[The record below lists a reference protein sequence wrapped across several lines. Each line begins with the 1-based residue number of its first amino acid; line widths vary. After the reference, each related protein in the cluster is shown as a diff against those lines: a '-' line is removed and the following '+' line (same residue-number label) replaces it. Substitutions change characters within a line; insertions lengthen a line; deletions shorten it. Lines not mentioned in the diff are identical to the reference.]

1 MKKNIT
7 INFFGTLYAIDE
19 DAYELLNRY
28 LGDMKKYFSR
38 KEGGEEIAD
47 DIEHRVAELML
58 ELKNDGREPID
69 IELVKEIIGRIGNPE
84 ELDDVASE
92 EGGESPTT
100 GHRGREWFSEQVS
113 KKRLYCNPD
122 DKMLCGVLSGISCY
136 LGIDPVW
143 VRLAVVA
150 LAILPI
156 PFIYISFWT
165 VLIVYVILA
174 LIIPE
179 AKTPEERLRMH
190 GKPVTMENLNE
201 EIVSS
206 ADESERPAPK
216 RSKSSTFFDGLVQVL
231 VVLIKAFLIFMLA
244 SLALGGFAL
253 LLLVLFGA
261 SFFGV
266 FFNSGLVRHTLGMG
280 SLGMGDSDLMIL
292 EHIAGNGLTW
302 VSGIAFFVAALVLV
316 ILIVHAIMRVMGKG
330 KSLGRMLWIY
340 LVVFFVSLIIG
351 FSSLVGFGM
360 EMDYT
365 SKQIHQEYREQR
377 EEQRNQEEIDWLTDR
392 GWEVIA
398 HDHTNSYMKRSEH
411 YSGDRSK
418 EYIDGFSE
426 HPNMLYTVERTVRI
440 TPGIYSLEAAVRTN
454 GEGPEIY
461 AFNSKGERLSASF
474 PVYANYGGEI
484 WQEAMVRMEND
495 STLTGE
501 VKRIAEANRK
511 RGHGWSRVHINNI
524 EVTDSIIRYGV
535 TNRNGATGY
544 WNGTWFSAT
553 DFKLS
558 KVK

>member
-28 LGDMKKYFSR
+28 LGDMKRYFSR

-69 IELVKEIIGRIGNPE
+69 IALVKEIIGRIGNPE
-84 ELDDVASE
+84 ELDEASGE
-92 EGGESPTT
+92 GESGSAT

-122 DKMLCGVLSGISCY
+122 DKLLCGVLSGIACY

-143 VRLAVVA
+143 IRLIVVA

-165 VLIVYVILA
+165 VLIIYFVLA

-201 EIVSS
+201 EIVNRT
-206 ADESERPAPK
+206 DGTERPADK
-216 RSKSSTFFDGLVQVL
+216 HSGFVQVL
-231 VVLIKAFLIFMLA
+231 IVLIKAILIFMLA
-244 SLALGGFAL
+244 SIAFGGFAL
-253 LLLVLFGA
+253 LLMVLFGA
-261 SFFGV
+261 SFLGFVFNGGV
-266 FFNSGLVRHTLGMG
+266 ARHAFGMG
-280 SLGMGDSDLMIL
+280 NHDLMMFDA
-292 EHIAGNGLTW
+292 IANNGLTW
-302 VSGIAFFVAALVLV
+302 VSGIALFVAALVLV
-316 ILIVHAIMRVMGKG
+316 ILIVHAIMRVLGKG

-340 LVVFFVSLIIG
+340 LAIFFVSLIVGI
-351 FSSLVGFGM
+351 SSLVGFGV

-365 SKQIHQEYREQR
+365 SKQIRQEYNEQR
-377 EEQRNQEEIDWLTDR
+377 EERRNQEEIDWLTDR

-398 HDHTNSYMKRSEH
+398 HDHTYNYMKSSEH

-454 GEGPEIY
+454 GEGPEVY
-461 AFNSKGERLSASF
+461 AFNSKGERLSAPF
-474 PVYANYGGEI
+474 PVYANSGGEI

-553 DFKLS
+553 DFKLK

>member
-28 LGDMKKYFSR
+28 LGDMKRYFSR

-69 IELVKEIIGRIGNPE
+69 IALVKEIIGRIGNPE
-84 ELDDVASE
+84 ELDEASGE
-92 EGGESPTT
+92 GESGSAT

-122 DKMLCGVLSGISCY
+122 DKLLCGVLSGIACY

-143 VRLAVVA
+143 VRLIVVA

-165 VLIVYVILA
+165 VLIIYFVLA

-201 EIVSS
+201 EIVNRT
-206 ADESERPAPK
+206 DGTERPADK
-216 RSKSSTFFDGLVQVL
+216 HSGFVQVL
-231 VVLIKAFLIFMLA
+231 IVLIKAILIFMLA
-244 SLALGGFAL
+244 SIAFGGFAL
-253 LLLVLFGA
+253 LLMVLFGA
-261 SFFGV
+261 SFLGFVFNGGV
-266 FFNSGLVRHTLGMG
+266 ARHAFGMG
-280 SLGMGDSDLMIL
+280 NHDLMMFDA
-292 EHIAGNGLTW
+292 IANNGLTW
-302 VSGIAFFVAALVLV
+302 VSGIALFVAALVLV
-316 ILIVHAIMRVMGKG
+316 ILIVHAIMRVLGKG

-340 LVVFFVSLIIG
+340 LAIFFVSLIVGI
-351 FSSLVGFGM
+351 SSLVGFGV

-365 SKQIHQEYREQR
+365 SKQIRQEYNEQR
-377 EEQRNQEEIDWLTDR
+377 EERRNQEEIDWLTDR

-398 HDHTNSYMKRSEH
+398 HDHTYNYMKSSEH

-454 GEGPEIY
+454 GEGPEVY
-461 AFNSKGERLSASF
+461 AFNSKGERLSAPF
-474 PVYANYGGEI
+474 PVYANSGGEI

-553 DFKLS
+553 DFKLK

>member
-28 LGDMKKYFSR
+28 LGDMKRYFSR

-47 DIEHRVAELML
+47 DIEHRVDELML

-69 IELVKEIIGRIGNPE
+69 IALVKEIIGRIGNPE
-84 ELDDVASE
+84 ELDEASGE
-92 EGGESPTT
+92 GESGSAT

-122 DKMLCGVLSGISCY
+122 DKLLCGVLSGIACY

-143 VRLAVVA
+143 VRLIVVA

-165 VLIVYVILA
+165 VLIIYFVLA

-201 EIVSS
+201 EIVNRT
-206 ADESERPAPK
+206 DGTERPADK
-216 RSKSSTFFDGLVQVL
+216 HSGFVQVL
-231 VVLIKAFLIFMLA
+231 IVLIKAILIFMLA
-244 SLALGGFAL
+244 SIAFGGFAL
-253 LLLVLFGA
+253 LLMVLFGA
-261 SFFGV
+261 SFLGFVFNGGV
-266 FFNSGLVRHTLGMG
+266 ARHAFGMG
-280 SLGMGDSDLMIL
+280 NHDLMMVDA
-292 EHIAGNGLTW
+292 IANNGLTW
-302 VSGIAFFVAALVLV
+302 VSGIALFVAALVLV
-316 ILIVHAIMRVMGKG
+316 ILIVHAIMRVLGKG

-340 LVVFFVSLIIG
+340 LAIFFVSLIVGI
-351 FSSLVGFGM
+351 SSLVGFGV

-365 SKQIHQEYREQR
+365 SKQMRQEYNEQR
-377 EEQRNQEEIDWLTDR
+377 EERRNQEEIDWLTDR

-398 HDHTNSYMKRSEH
+398 HDHTYNYMKSSEH

-440 TPGIYSLEAAVRTN
+440 TPGIYALEAAVRTN

-461 AFNSKGERLSASF
+461 VFNSKGERLSASF
-474 PVYANYGGEI
+474 PVYANSGGEI

>member
-28 LGDMKKYFSR
+28 LGDMKRYFSR

-69 IELVKEIIGRIGNPE
+69 IALVKEIIGRIGNPE
-84 ELDDVASE
+84 ELDEASGE
-92 EGGESPTT
+92 GESGSAT

-122 DKMLCGVLSGISCY
+122 DKLLCGVLSGIACY

-143 VRLAVVA
+143 VRLIVVA

-165 VLIVYVILA
+165 VLIIYVILA
-174 LIIPE
+174 LIVPE

-206 ADESERPAPK
+206 ADGTERPVVK
-216 RSKSSTFFDGLVQVL
+216 RSGFVQVL
-231 VVLIKAFLIFMLA
+231 IVLIKAILIFVLA
-244 SLALGGFAL
+244 SMAFGFFAFLALI
-253 LLLVLFGA
+253 LFGA
-261 SFFGV
+261 SFFGMV
-266 FFNSGLVRHTLGMG
+266 FNVHNPVLQHAM
-280 SLGMGDSDLMIL
+280 DSDELMMFDA
-292 EHIAGNGLTW
+292 IANNGFTW
-302 VSGIAFFVAALVLV
+302 VSGIALFVAALVIV
-316 ILIVHAIMRVMGKG
+316 ILIVHVIMRVLGKG

-340 LVVFFVSLIIG
+340 LAIFFVSLIVGI
-351 FSSLVGFGM
+351 SSLVGFGIEM
-360 EMDYT
+360 EYKSD
-365 SKQIHQEYREQR
+365 QINQEYREQR
-377 EEQRNQEEIDWLTDR
+377 EERRNQEEIDWLTDR

-398 HDHTNSYMKRSEH
+398 HDHTYNYMKSTEH

-440 TPGIYSLEAAVRTN
+440 TPGIYALEAAVRTN

-474 PVYANYGGEI
+474 PVYANSGGEI

-511 RGHGWSRVHINNI
+511 RGHGWSRVRIDNI

-553 DFKLS
+553 DFKLN

>member
-28 LGDMKKYFSR
+28 LGDMKRYFSR

-69 IELVKEIIGRIGNPE
+69 IALVKEIIGRIGNPE
-84 ELDDVASE
+84 ELDEASG
-92 EGGESPTT
+92 EGENGSAT

-122 DKMLCGVLSGISCY
+122 DKLLCGVLSGIACY

-143 VRLAVVA
+143 VRLIVVA

-165 VLIVYVILA
+165 VLIIYVILA

-206 ADESERPAPK
+206 ADGTERPVVK
-216 RSKSSTFFDGLVQVL
+216 RSGFVQVL
-231 VVLIKAFLIFMLA
+231 IVLIKAILIFVLA
-244 SLALGGFAL
+244 SMAFGFFAFLALI
-253 LLLVLFGA
+253 LFGA
-261 SFFGV
+261 SFFGMV
-266 FFNSGLVRHTLGMG
+266 FNVHNPVLQHAM
-280 SLGMGDSDLMIL
+280 DSDDLMMFDA
-292 EHIAGNGLTW
+292 IANNGFTW
-302 VSGIAFFVAALVLV
+302 VSGIALFVAALVIV
-316 ILIVHAIMRVMGKG
+316 ILIIHVIMRVLGKG

-340 LVVFFVSLIIG
+340 LAIFIVSLIVGI
-351 FSSLVGFGM
+351 FSLVGFGI
-360 EMDYT
+360 EMDYK
-365 SKQIHQEYREQR
+365 SDQISQEYRQQR

-392 GWEVIA
+392 GWDIVA
-398 HDHTNSYMKRSEH
+398 HDHTYDYMKSTEH

-440 TPGIYSLEAAVRTN
+440 TPGIYALEAAVRTN

-474 PVYANYGGEI
+474 PVYANSGGEI

-511 RGHGWSRVHINNI
+511 RGHGWSRVRIDNI

>member
-28 LGDMKKYFSR
+28 LSDIKKYFSR

-47 DIEHRVAELML
+47 DIEHRVGELML

-69 IELVKEIIGRIGNPE
+69 IALVKEIIGRIGNPE
-84 ELDDVASE
+84 DWDEATG
-92 EGGESPTT
+92 EGGEEDASTSA

-122 DKMLCGVLSGISCY
+122 DKLLCGVLSGISCY
-136 LGIDPVW
+136 WGIEPVW
-143 VRLAVVA
+143 IRLAVVL
-150 LAILPI
+150 LAIVPI
-156 PFIYISFWT
+156 PFVPISFWT
-165 VLIVYVILA
+165 ILILYIVLA

-179 AKTPEERLRMH
+179 AKTPEDRLRMH

-201 EIVSS
+201 EIVNC
-206 ADESERPAPK
+206 ANASERPETK
-216 RSKSSTFFDGLVQVL
+216 RSGFVQVL
-231 VVLIKAFLIFMLA
+231 IVLIKAILIFVLA
-244 SLALGGFAL
+244 SMAFGFFAFLALI
-253 LLLVLFGA
+253 LFGA
-261 SFFGV
+261 SFFGMV
-266 FFNSGLVRHTLGMG
+266 FNVHNSVLQHVM
-280 SLGMGDSDLMIL
+280 DSDELMMFDA
-292 EHIAGNGLTW
+292 IANNGFTW
-302 VSGIAFFVAALVLV
+302 VSGIALFVAALVIV
-316 ILIVHAIMRVMGKG
+316 ILIVHVIMRILGKG

-340 LVVFFVSLIIG
+340 LTIFFVSLIVGI
-351 FSSLVGFGM
+351 SSLVGFGIEM
-360 EMDYT
+360 EYKSD
-365 SKQIHQEYREQR
+365 QINQEYREQR
-377 EEQRNQEEIDWLTDR
+377 EERRNQEEIDWLTNR
-392 GWEVIA
+392 GWEIVS
-398 HDHTNSYMKRSEH
+398 HENTFNYKKSGEYFT
-411 YSGDRSK
+411 GDRNK

-426 HPNMLYTVERTVRI
+426 HPNMNYTLERTVHI
-440 TPGIYSLEAAVRTN
+440 TPGTYSLEAVVRTN

-461 AFNSKGERLSASF
+461 AFNSKGERLSAPF
-474 PVYANYGGEI
+474 PVYANSGGEI

-511 RGHGWSRVHINNI
+511 RGHGWSRVRIDNI

>member
-28 LGDMKKYFSR
+28 LGDMKRYFSR

-69 IELVKEIIGRIGNPE
+69 IALVKEIIGRIGNPE
-84 ELDDVASE
+84 ELDEASG
-92 EGGESPTT
+92 EGENGSAT

-122 DKMLCGVLSGISCY
+122 DKLLCGVLSGIACY

-143 VRLAVVA
+143 VRLIVVA

-165 VLIVYVILA
+165 VLIIYVILA

-206 ADESERPAPK
+206 ADGTERPVVK
-216 RSKSSTFFDGLVQVL
+216 RSGFVQVL
-231 VVLIKAFLIFMLA
+231 IVLIKAILIFVLA
-244 SLALGGFAL
+244 SMAFGFFAFLALI
-253 LLLVLFGA
+253 LFGA
-261 SFFGV
+261 SFFGMV
-266 FFNSGLVRHTLGMG
+266 FNVHNSVLQHVMG
-280 SLGMGDSDLMIL
+280 SDDLMMFDA
-292 EHIAGNGLTW
+292 IANNGFTW
-302 VSGIAFFVAALVLV
+302 VSGIALFVAALVIV
-316 ILIVHAIMRVMGKG
+316 ILIIHVIMRVLGKG

-340 LVVFFVSLIIG
+340 LAIFFVSLIVGI
-351 FSSLVGFGM
+351 SSLVGFGIEM
-360 EMDYT
+360 EYKSD
-365 SKQIHQEYREQR
+365 QINQEYREQR
-377 EEQRNQEEIDWLTDR
+377 EERRNQEEIDWLTDR

-398 HDHTNSYMKRSEH
+398 HDHTYNYMKSTEH

-440 TPGIYSLEAAVRTN
+440 TPGIYALEAAVRTN

-474 PVYANYGGEI
+474 PVYANSGGEI

-511 RGHGWSRVHINNI
+511 RGHGWSRVRIDNI

-553 DFKLS
+553 DFKLT

>member
-28 LGDMKKYFSR
+28 LGDMKRYFSR

-69 IELVKEIIGRIGNPE
+69 IALVKEIIGRIGNPE
-84 ELDDVASE
+84 ELDEASGE
-92 EGGESPTT
+92 GESGSATR
-100 GHRGREWFSEQVS
+100 HRGREWFSEQVS

-122 DKMLCGVLSGISCY
+122 DKLLCGVLSGIACY

-143 VRLAVVA
+143 VRLIVVA

-165 VLIVYVILA
+165 VLIIYVILA
-174 LIIPE
+174 LIVPE

-206 ADESERPAPK
+206 ADGTERPVVK
-216 RSKSSTFFDGLVQVL
+216 RSGFVQVL
-231 VVLIKAFLIFMLA
+231 IVLIKAILIFVLA
-244 SLALGGFAL
+244 SMAFGFFAFLALI
-253 LLLVLFGA
+253 LFGA
-261 SFFGV
+261 SFFGMI
-266 FFNSGLVRHTLGMG
+266 FNVHNPVLQHAM
-280 SLGMGDSDLMIL
+280 DSDELMMFDA
-292 EHIAGNGLTW
+292 IANNGFTW
-302 VSGIAFFVAALVLV
+302 VSGIALFVAALVIV
-316 ILIVHAIMRVMGKG
+316 ILIVHVIMRVLGKG

-340 LVVFFVSLIIG
+340 LAIFFVSLIVGI
-351 FSSLVGFGM
+351 SSLVGFGIEM
-360 EMDYT
+360 EYKSD
-365 SKQIHQEYREQR
+365 QINQEYREQR
-377 EEQRNQEEIDWLTDR
+377 EERRNQEEIDWLTDR

-398 HDHTNSYMKRSEH
+398 HDHTYNYMKSTEH

-454 GEGPEIY
+454 GEGPEVY
-461 AFNSKGERLSASF
+461 AFNSKGERLSAPF
-474 PVYANYGGEI
+474 PVYANSGGEI

-553 DFKLS
+553 DFKLK

>member
-28 LGDMKKYFSR
+28 LGDMKRYFSR

-69 IELVKEIIGRIGNPE
+69 IALVKEIIGRIGNPE
-84 ELDDVASE
+84 ELDEASGE
-92 EGGESPTT
+92 GESGSAT

-122 DKMLCGVLSGISCY
+122 DKLLCGVLSGIACY

-143 VRLAVVA
+143 VRLIVVA

-156 PFIYISFWT
+156 PFIYISFWK
-165 VLIVYVILA
+165 VLIIYFVLA

-201 EIVSS
+201 EIVNRT
-206 ADESERPAPK
+206 DGTERPADK
-216 RSKSSTFFDGLVQVL
+216 HSGFVQVL
-231 VVLIKAFLIFMLA
+231 IVLIKAILIFMLA
-244 SLALGGFAL
+244 SIAFGGFAL
-253 LLLVLFGA
+253 LLMVLFGA
-261 SFFGV
+261 SFLGFVFNGGV
-266 FFNSGLVRHTLGMG
+266 ARHAFGMG
-280 SLGMGDSDLMIL
+280 NHDLMMFDA
-292 EHIAGNGLTW
+292 IANNGLTW
-302 VSGIAFFVAALVLV
+302 VSGIALFVAALVLV
-316 ILIVHAIMRVMGKG
+316 ILIVHAIMRVLGKG

-340 LVVFFVSLIIG
+340 LAIFFVSLIVGI
-351 FSSLVGFGM
+351 SSLVGFGV

-365 SKQIHQEYREQR
+365 SKQIRQEYKEQR
-377 EEQRNQEEIDWLTDR
+377 EERRNQEEIDWLTDR

-398 HDHTNSYMKRSEH
+398 HDHTYNYMKSSEH

-454 GEGPEIY
+454 GEGPEVY
-461 AFNSKGERLSASF
+461 AFNSKGERLSAPF
-474 PVYANYGGEI
+474 PVYANSGGEI

-553 DFKLS
+553 DFKLK

>member
-28 LGDMKKYFSR
+28 LSDIKKYFSR

-69 IELVKEIIGRIGNPE
+69 IALVKEIIGRIGNPE
-84 ELDDVASE
+84 ELDEASGE
-92 EGGESPTT
+92 GESGSAT

-122 DKMLCGVLSGISCY
+122 DKLLCGVLSGLSCY
-136 LGIDPVW
+136 WGIEPVW
-143 VRLAVVA
+143 VRLAVVL
-150 LAILPI
+150 LAIVPI
-156 PFIYISFWT
+156 PFVPISFWT
-165 VLIVYVILA
+165 ILILYIVLA

-179 AKTPEERLRMH
+179 AKTPEDRLRMH

-201 EIVSS
+201 EIVNC
-206 ADESERPAPK
+206 ANASERPETK
-216 RSKSSTFFDGLVQVL
+216 RSGFVQVL
-231 VVLIKAFLIFMLA
+231 IVLIKAILIIMLA
-244 SLALGGFAL
+244 SMACGFFAFLALI
-253 LLLVLFGA
+253 LFGA
-261 SFFGV
+261 SFFGMV
-266 FFNSGLVRHTLGMG
+266 FNVHNPVLQHAM
-280 SLGMGDSDLMIL
+280 DSDDLMMFDA
-292 EHIAGNGLTW
+292 IANNGFTW
-302 VSGIAFFVAALVLV
+302 VSGIALFVAALVIV
-316 ILIVHAIMRVMGKG
+316 ILIVHVIMRILGKG

-340 LVVFFVSLIIG
+340 LAIFFVSLIVGI
-351 FSSLVGFGM
+351 SSLVGFGIEM
-360 EMDYT
+360 EYKSD
-365 SKQIHQEYREQR
+365 QINQEYRVQR
-377 EEQRNQEEIDWLTDR
+377 EERRNQEEIDWLTNR
-392 GWEVIA
+392 GWEIVS
-398 HDHTNSYMKRSEH
+398 HENTYNYKKSGEYFT
-411 YSGDRSK
+411 GDRNK

-426 HPNMLYTVERTVRI
+426 HPNMNYTLERTVHI
-440 TPGIYSLEAAVRTN
+440 TPGTYSLEAVVRTN
-454 GEGPEIY
+454 GEGPEVY
-461 AFNSKGERLSASF
+461 AFNSKGDRLSASF
-474 PVYANYGGEI
+474 PVYANSGGEI
-484 WQEAMVRMEND
+484 WQIAMVCMEND

-511 RGHGWSRVHINNI
+511 RGYGWSRVRIDNI

>member
-28 LGDMKKYFSR
+28 LGDMKRYFSR

-69 IELVKEIIGRIGNPE
+69 IALVKEIIGRIGNPE
-84 ELDDVASE
+84 ELDEASG
-92 EGGESPTT
+92 EGENGSAT

-122 DKMLCGVLSGISCY
+122 DKLLCGVLSGIACY

-143 VRLAVVA
+143 VRLIVVA

-165 VLIVYVILA
+165 VLIIYVILA

-206 ADESERPAPK
+206 ADGTERPVVK
-216 RSKSSTFFDGLVQVL
+216 RSGFVQVL
-231 VVLIKAFLIFMLA
+231 IVLIKAILIFVLA
-244 SLALGGFAL
+244 SMAFGFFAFLALI
-253 LLLVLFGA
+253 LFGV
-261 SFFGV
+261 SFFGMI
-266 FFNSGLVRHTLGMG
+266 FNVHNPVLQHAM
-280 SLGMGDSDLMIL
+280 DSDELMMFDA
-292 EHIAGNGLTW
+292 IANNGFTW
-302 VSGIAFFVAALVLV
+302 VSGIALFVAALVIV
-316 ILIVHAIMRVMGKG
+316 ILIIHVIMRVLGKG

-340 LVVFFVSLIIG
+340 LAIFFVSLIVGI
-351 FSSLVGFGM
+351 SSLVGFGM
-360 EMDYT
+360 EMEYKSD
-365 SKQIHQEYREQR
+365 QINQEYREQR
-377 EEQRNQEEIDWLTDR
+377 EERRNQEEIDWLTDR

-398 HDHTNSYMKRSEH
+398 HDHTYNYMKSTEH

-440 TPGIYSLEAAVRTN
+440 TPGIYALEAAVRTN

-474 PVYANYGGEI
+474 PVYANSGGEI

-511 RGHGWSRVHINNI
+511 RGHGWSRVRIDNI

>member
-28 LGDMKKYFSR
+28 LSDMKKYFSR
-38 KEGGEEIAD
+38 MEGGEEIAD

-84 ELDDVASE
+84 ELDDTA
-92 EGGESPTT
+92 GESEGDSTT

-122 DKMLCGVLSGISCY
+122 DKMLCGVLSGIACY

-143 VRLAVVA
+143 VRLIVVA
-150 LAILPI
+150 LAVLPI

-165 VLIVYVILA
+165 VLIIYVVLA

-206 ADESERPAPK
+206 ADASDKPASN
-216 RSKSSTFFDGLVQVL
+216 RGGLVQVII
-231 VVLIKAFLIFMLA
+231 VLIKVALIIMLA
-244 SLALGGFAL
+244 PF
-253 LLLVLFGA
+253 LLVGFLFLLMILFGA
-261 SFFGV
+261 GFLSMILP
-266 FFNSGLVRHTLGMG
+266 NSGLVRHAMG
-280 SLGMGDSDLMIL
+280 IGSEDLTML
-292 EHIAGNGLTW
+292 DHISSSGLTW
-302 VSGIAFFVAALVLV
+302 VSGVSLFIAVA
-316 ILIVHAIMRVMGKG
+316 ILIYLIIHVIMRFLGKG
-330 KSLGRMLWIY
+330 KSMGRMLWIY
-340 LVVFFVSLIIG
+340 LAIFFVSLIVGI
-351 FSSLVGFGM
+351 SSLVGFGV
-360 EMDYT
+360 EMDYK
-365 SKQIHQEYREQR
+365 SDQIRQEYNEQR
-377 EEQRNQEEIDWLTDR
+377 EERRNQGEIDWLTDR

-398 HDHTNSYMKRSEH
+398 HDHTHNYIKRTEH

-426 HPNMLYTVERTVRI
+426 HPNMNYTLERTVHI
-440 TPGIYSLEAAVRTN
+440 TPGVYSLEAAVRTN

-484 WQEAMVRMEND
+484 WQEAVAALEAD

-501 VKRIAEANRK
+501 VKRMAEANRK
-511 RGHGWSRVHINNI
+511 RGHGWSRVRIDNI

-553 DFKLS
+553 DFKLN

>member
-28 LGDMKKYFSR
+28 LGDMKRYFSR

-69 IELVKEIIGRIGNPE
+69 IALVKEIIGRIGNPE
-84 ELDDVASE
+84 ELDEASGE
-92 EGGESPTT
+92 GESGSAT

-122 DKMLCGVLSGISCY
+122 DKLLCGVLSGIACY

-143 VRLAVVA
+143 VRLIVVA

-165 VLIVYVILA
+165 VLIIYVILA

-206 ADESERPAPK
+206 ADGTERPVVK
-216 RSKSSTFFDGLVQVL
+216 RSGFVQVL
-231 VVLIKAFLIFMLA
+231 IVLIKAILIFVLA
-244 SLALGGFAL
+244 SMAFGFFAFLALI
-253 LLLVLFGA
+253 LFGA
-261 SFFGV
+261 SFFGMV
-266 FFNSGLVRHTLGMG
+266 FNVHNSVLQHVMG
-280 SLGMGDSDLMIL
+280 SDDLMMFDA
-292 EHIAGNGLTW
+292 IANNGFTW
-302 VSGIAFFVAALVLV
+302 VSGIALFVAALVIV
-316 ILIVHAIMRVMGKG
+316 ILIIHVIMRVLGKG

-340 LVVFFVSLIIG
+340 LAIFFVSLIVGI
-351 FSSLVGFGM
+351 SSLVGFGIEM
-360 EMDYT
+360 EYKSD
-365 SKQIHQEYREQR
+365 QINQEYREQR
-377 EEQRNQEEIDWLTDR
+377 EERRNQEEIDWLTDR

-398 HDHTNSYMKRSEH
+398 HDHTYNYMKSTEH

-440 TPGIYSLEAAVRTN
+440 TPGFYALEAAVRTN
-454 GEGPEIY
+454 GEGPEVY
-461 AFNSKGERLSASF
+461 AFNSKGERLSAPF
-474 PVYANYGGEI
+474 PSMPIVV
-484 WQEAMVRMEND
+484 VRF
-495 STLTGE
+495 
-501 VKRIAEANRK
+501 
-511 RGHGWSRVHINNI
+511 GW
-524 EVTDSIIRYGV
+524 
-535 TNRNGATGY
+535 
-544 WNGTWFSAT
+544 
-553 DFKLS
+553 KLWS
-558 KVK
+558 VWRTTVP

>member
-28 LGDMKKYFSR
+28 LGDMKRYFSR

-69 IELVKEIIGRIGNPE
+69 IALVKEIIGRIGNPE
-84 ELDDVASE
+84 ELDEASGE
-92 EGGESPTT
+92 GESGSATR
-100 GHRGREWFSEQVS
+100 HRGREWFSEQVS

-122 DKMLCGVLSGISCY
+122 DKLLCGVLSGIACY

-143 VRLAVVA
+143 VRLIVVA

-165 VLIVYVILA
+165 VLIIYVILA
-174 LIIPE
+174 LIVPE

-206 ADESERPAPK
+206 ADGTERPVVK
-216 RSKSSTFFDGLVQVL
+216 RSGFVQVL
-231 VVLIKAFLIFMLA
+231 IVLIKAILIFMLA
-244 SLALGGFAL
+244 SMAFGFFAFLALI
-253 LLLVLFGA
+253 LFGA
-261 SFFGV
+261 SFFGMI
-266 FFNSGLVRHTLGMG
+266 FNVHNPVLQHAM
-280 SLGMGDSDLMIL
+280 DSDELMMFDA
-292 EHIAGNGLTW
+292 IANNGFTW
-302 VSGIAFFVAALVLV
+302 VSGIALFVAALVIV
-316 ILIVHAIMRVMGKG
+316 ILIVHVIMRVLGKG

-340 LVVFFVSLIIG
+340 LAIFFVSLIVGI
-351 FSSLVGFGM
+351 SSLVGFGIEM
-360 EMDYT
+360 EYKSD
-365 SKQIHQEYREQR
+365 QINQEYREQR
-377 EEQRNQEEIDWLTDR
+377 EERRNQEEIDWLTDR

-398 HDHTNSYMKRSEH
+398 HDHTYNYMKSTEH

-440 TPGIYSLEAAVRTN
+440 TPGIYALEAAVRTN

-461 AFNSKGERLSASF
+461 AFNSKGDRLSASF
-474 PVYANYGGEI
+474 PVYANSGGEI

-511 RGHGWSRVHINNI
+511 RGHGWSRVRIDNI

>member
-28 LGDMKKYFSR
+28 LGDMKRYFSR

-69 IELVKEIIGRIGNPE
+69 IALVKEIIGRIGNPE
-84 ELDDVASE
+84 ELDEASGE
-92 EGGESPTT
+92 GESGSAT

-122 DKMLCGVLSGISCY
+122 DKLLCGVLSGIACY

-143 VRLAVVA
+143 VRLIVVA

-165 VLIVYVILA
+165 VLIIYFVLA

-201 EIVSS
+201 EIVNRT
-206 ADESERPAPK
+206 DGTERPADK
-216 RSKSSTFFDGLVQVL
+216 HSGFVQVL
-231 VVLIKAFLIFMLA
+231 IVLIKAILIFMLA
-244 SLALGGFAL
+244 SIAFGGFAL
-253 LLLVLFGA
+253 LLMVLFGA
-261 SFFGV
+261 SFLGFVFNGGV
-266 FFNSGLVRHTLGMG
+266 ARHAFGMG
-280 SLGMGDSDLMIL
+280 NHDLMMFDA
-292 EHIAGNGLTW
+292 IANNGLTW
-302 VSGIAFFVAALVLV
+302 VSGIALFVAALVLV
-316 ILIVHAIMRVMGKG
+316 ILIVHAIMRVLGKG

-340 LVVFFVSLIIG
+340 LAIFFVSLIVGI
-351 FSSLVGFGM
+351 SSLVGFGV

-365 SKQIHQEYREQR
+365 SKQIRQEYKEQR
-377 EEQRNQEEIDWLTDR
+377 EERRNQEEIDWLTDR

-398 HDHTNSYMKRSEH
+398 HDHTYNYMKSSEH

-440 TPGIYSLEAAVRTN
+440 TPGIYALEAAVRTN
-454 GEGPEIY
+454 GEGPEVY
-461 AFNSKGERLSASF
+461 AFNSKGERLSAPF
-474 PVYANYGGEI
+474 PVYANSGGEI

-553 DFKLS
+553 DFKLK

>member
-28 LGDMKKYFSR
+28 LSDIKKYFSR

-69 IELVKEIIGRIGNPE
+69 IALVKEIIGRIGNPE
-84 ELDDVASE
+84 ELDEASGE
-92 EGGESPTT
+92 GESGSAT

-122 DKMLCGVLSGISCY
+122 DKLLCGVLSGIACY

-143 VRLAVVA
+143 VRLIVVA

-165 VLIVYVILA
+165 VLIIYVILA

-206 ADESERPAPK
+206 ADGTERPVVK
-216 RSKSSTFFDGLVQVL
+216 RSGFVQVL
-231 VVLIKAFLIFMLA
+231 IVLIKAILIFVLA
-244 SLALGGFAL
+244 SMAFGFFAFLALI
-253 LLLVLFGA
+253 LFGA
-261 SFFGV
+261 SFFGMV
-266 FFNSGLVRHTLGMG
+266 FNVHNPVLQHAM
-280 SLGMGDSDLMIL
+280 DSDDLMMFDA
-292 EHIAGNGLTW
+292 IANNGFTW
-302 VSGIAFFVAALVLV
+302 VSGIALFVAALVIV
-316 ILIVHAIMRVMGKG
+316 ILIVHVIMRILGKG

-340 LVVFFVSLIIG
+340 LAIFFVSLIVGI
-351 FSSLVGFGM
+351 SSLVGFGI
-360 EMDYT
+360 EMDYK
-365 SKQIHQEYREQR
+365 SDQINQEYRVQR
-377 EEQRNQEEIDWLTDR
+377 EERRNQEEIDWLTNR
-392 GWEVIA
+392 GWEIVS
-398 HDHTNSYMKRSEH
+398 HENTYNYKKSGEYFT
-411 YSGDRSK
+411 GDRNK

-426 HPNMLYTVERTVRI
+426 HPNMNYTLERTVHI
-440 TPGIYSLEAAVRTN
+440 TPGTYSLEAVVRTN
-454 GEGPEIY
+454 GEGPEVY
-461 AFNSKGERLSASF
+461 AFNSKGERLSAPF
-474 PVYANYGGEI
+474 PVYANSGGEI
-484 WQEAMVRMEND
+484 WQIAMVRMEND

-511 RGHGWSRVHINNI
+511 RGYGWSRVHINNI

>member
-28 LGDMKKYFSR
+28 LGDMKRYFSR

-69 IELVKEIIGRIGNPE
+69 IALVKEIIGRIGNPE
-84 ELDDVASE
+84 ELDEASGE
-92 EGGESPTT
+92 GESGSAT

-122 DKMLCGVLSGISCY
+122 DKLLCGVLSGIACY

-143 VRLAVVA
+143 VRLIVVA

-165 VLIVYVILA
+165 VLIIYFVLA

-201 EIVSS
+201 EIVNRT
-206 ADESERPAPK
+206 DGTERPADK
-216 RSKSSTFFDGLVQVL
+216 HSGFVQVL
-231 VVLIKAFLIFMLA
+231 IVLIKAILIFMLA
-244 SLALGGFAL
+244 SIAFGGFAL
-253 LLLVLFGA
+253 LLMVLFGA
-261 SFFGV
+261 SFLGFVFNGGV
-266 FFNSGLVRHTLGMG
+266 ARHAFGMG
-280 SLGMGDSDLMIL
+280 NHDLMMFDA
-292 EHIAGNGLTW
+292 IANNGLTW
-302 VSGIAFFVAALVLV
+302 VSGIALFVAALVLV
-316 ILIVHAIMRVMGKG
+316 ILIVHAIMRVLGKG

-340 LVVFFVSLIIG
+340 LAIFFVSLIVGI
-351 FSSLVGFGM
+351 SSLVGFGV

-365 SKQIHQEYREQR
+365 SKQIRQEYNEQR
-377 EEQRNQEEIDWLTDR
+377 EERRNQEEIDWLTDR
-392 GWEVIA
+392 GWEVVA
-398 HDHTNSYMKRSEH
+398 HDHTYNYMKSSEH

-454 GEGPEIY
+454 GEGPEVY
-461 AFNSKGERLSASF
+461 AFNSKGERLSAPF
-474 PVYANYGGEI
+474 PVYANSGGEI

-553 DFKLS
+553 DFKLK

>member
-28 LGDMKKYFSR
+28 LGDMKRYFSR

-69 IELVKEIIGRIGNPE
+69 IALVKEIIGRIGNPE
-84 ELDDVASE
+84 ELDEASGE
-92 EGGESPTT
+92 GESASAT

-122 DKMLCGVLSGISCY
+122 DKLLCGVLSGIACY

-143 VRLAVVA
+143 VRLIVVA

-165 VLIVYVILA
+165 VLIIYFVLA

-201 EIVSS
+201 EIVNRT
-206 ADESERPAPK
+206 DGTERPADK
-216 RSKSSTFFDGLVQVL
+216 HSGFVQVL
-231 VVLIKAFLIFMLA
+231 IVLIKAILIFMLA
-244 SLALGGFAL
+244 SIAFGGFAL
-253 LLLVLFGA
+253 LLMVLFGA
-261 SFFGV
+261 SFLGFVFNGGV
-266 FFNSGLVRHTLGMG
+266 ARHAFGMG
-280 SLGMGDSDLMIL
+280 NHDLMMFDA
-292 EHIAGNGLTW
+292 IANNGLTW
-302 VSGIAFFVAALVLV
+302 VSGIALFVAALVLV
-316 ILIVHAIMRVMGKG
+316 ILIVHAIMRVLGKG

-340 LVVFFVSLIIG
+340 LAIFFVSLIVGI
-351 FSSLVGFGM
+351 SSLVGFGV

-365 SKQIHQEYREQR
+365 SKQIRQEYNEQR
-377 EEQRNQEEIDWLTDR
+377 EERRNQEEIDWLTDR

-398 HDHTNSYMKRSEH
+398 HDHTYNYMKSSEH

-454 GEGPEIY
+454 GEGPEVY
-461 AFNSKGERLSASF
+461 AFNSKGERLSAPF
-474 PVYANYGGEI
+474 PVYANSGGEI

-553 DFKLS
+553 DFKLN

>member
-28 LGDMKKYFSR
+28 LGDMKRYFSR

-69 IELVKEIIGRIGNPE
+69 IALVKEIIGRIGNPE
-84 ELDDVASE
+84 ELDEASG
-92 EGGESPTT
+92 EGENGSAT

-122 DKMLCGVLSGISCY
+122 DKLLCGVLSGIACY

-143 VRLAVVA
+143 VRLIVVA

-165 VLIVYVILA
+165 VLIIYVILA

-190 GKPVTMENLNE
+190 GKPVTMESLNE
-201 EIVSS
+201 EIVNN
-206 ADESERPAPK
+206 ANAPERPAAN
-216 RSKSSTFFDGLVQVL
+216 RSGFVQVL
-231 VVLIKAFLIFMLA
+231 IVIIKAALVFVLA
-244 SLALGGFAL
+244 SMALVGFCWL
-253 LLLVLFGA
+253 LIVLFGV
-261 SFFGV
+261 SFFG
-266 FFNSGLVRHTLGMG
+266 FIFNSGVVQHGMGMG
-280 SLGMGDSDLMIL
+280 SDDLLML
-292 EHIAGNGLTW
+292 NHIANNGFTW
-302 VSGIAFFVAALVLV
+302 VSGIALFVAALVIV
-316 ILIVHAIMRVMGKG
+316 ILIIHVIMRVLGKG

-340 LVVFFVSLIIG
+340 LAIFFVSLIVGI
-351 FSSLVGFGM
+351 SSLVGFGIEM
-360 EMDYT
+360 EYKSD
-365 SKQIHQEYREQR
+365 QIDQEYREQR
-377 EEQRNQEEIDWLTDR
+377 EERRNQEEIDWLTDR

-398 HDHTNSYMKRSEH
+398 HDHTYNYMKSSEH

-440 TPGIYSLEAAVRTN
+440 TPGIYALEAAVRTN

-474 PVYANYGGEI
+474 PVYANSGGEI
-484 WQEAMVRMEND
+484 WLEAMVRMEND

-511 RGHGWSRVHINNI
+511 RGHGWSRVRINNI

>member
-28 LGDMKKYFSR
+28 LSDIKKYFSR

-58 ELKNDGREPID
+58 ELKTNGREPID
-69 IELVKEIIGRIGNPE
+69 IALVKEIIGRIGNPE
-84 ELDDVASE
+84 DWDEATG
-92 EGGESPTT
+92 EGGEEDASTSA

-122 DKMLCGVLSGISCY
+122 DKLLCGVLSGISCY
-136 LGIDPVW
+136 WGIEPVW
-143 VRLAVVA
+143 IRLAVVL
-150 LAILPI
+150 LAIVPI
-156 PFIYISFWT
+156 PFVPISFWT
-165 VLIVYVILA
+165 ILILYIVLA

-179 AKTPEERLRMH
+179 AKTPEDRLRMH

-201 EIVSS
+201 EIVNC
-206 ADESERPAPK
+206 ANASERPETK
-216 RSKSSTFFDGLVQVL
+216 RSGFVQVL
-231 VVLIKAFLIFMLA
+231 IVLIKAILIFVLA
-244 SLALGGFAL
+244 SMAFGFFAFLALI
-253 LLLVLFGA
+253 LFGA
-261 SFFGV
+261 SFFGFV
-266 FFNSGLVRHTLGMG
+266 FNSGVARHAFGMG
-280 SLGMGDSDLMIL
+280 NHDLMMFDA
-292 EHIAGNGLTW
+292 IANNGLTW
-302 VSGIAFFVAALVLV
+302 VSGIALFVAALVIV
-316 ILIVHAIMRVMGKG
+316 ILIVHVIMRILGKG

-340 LVVFFVSLIIG
+340 LAIFFVSLIVGI
-351 FSSLVGFGM
+351 SSLVGFGIEM
-360 EMDYT
+360 EYKSD
-365 SKQIHQEYREQR
+365 QINQEYRVQR
-377 EEQRNQEEIDWLTDR
+377 EERRNQEEIDWLTNR
-392 GWEVIA
+392 GWEIVS
-398 HDHTNSYMKRSEH
+398 HENTFNYKKSGEYFT
-411 YSGDRSK
+411 GDRNK

-426 HPNMLYTVERTVRI
+426 HPNMNYTLERTVHI
-440 TPGIYSLEAAVRTN
+440 TPGTYSLEAVVRTN
-454 GEGPEIY
+454 GEGPEVY
-461 AFNSKGERLSASF
+461 AFNSKGDRLSAPF
-474 PVYANYGGEI
+474 PVYANSGGEI

-511 RGHGWSRVHINNI
+511 RGHGWSRVRIDNI

>member
-28 LGDMKKYFSR
+28 LGDMKRYFSR

-69 IELVKEIIGRIGNPE
+69 IALVKEIIGRIGNPE
-84 ELDDVASE
+84 ELDEASG
-92 EGGESPTT
+92 EGENGSAT

-122 DKMLCGVLSGISCY
+122 DKLLCGVLSGIACY

-143 VRLAVVA
+143 VRLIVVA

-165 VLIVYVILA
+165 VLIIYVILA

-206 ADESERPAPK
+206 ADGTERPVVK
-216 RSKSSTFFDGLVQVL
+216 RSGFVQVL
-231 VVLIKAFLIFMLA
+231 IVLIKAILIFVLA
-244 SLALGGFAL
+244 SMAFGFFAFLALI
-253 LLLVLFGA
+253 LFGV
-261 SFFGV
+261 SFFGMI
-266 FFNSGLVRHTLGMG
+266 FNVHNPVLQHTM
-280 SLGMGDSDLMIL
+280 DSDELMMFDA
-292 EHIAGNGLTW
+292 IANNGFTW
-302 VSGIAFFVAALVLV
+302 VSGIALFVAALVIV
-316 ILIVHAIMRVMGKG
+316 ILIIHVIMRVLGKG

-340 LVVFFVSLIIG
+340 LAIFFVSLIVGI
-351 FSSLVGFGM
+351 SSLVGFGIEM
-360 EMDYT
+360 EYKSD
-365 SKQIHQEYREQR
+365 QIDQEYREQR
-377 EEQRNQEEIDWLTDR
+377 EERRNQEEIDWLTDR

-398 HDHTNSYMKRSEH
+398 HDHTYNYMKSTEH

-440 TPGIYSLEAAVRTN
+440 TPGIYALEAAVRTN

-474 PVYANYGGEI
+474 PVYANSGGEI

-511 RGHGWSRVHINNI
+511 RGHGWSRVRINNI

>member
-28 LGDMKKYFSR
+28 LGDMKRYFSR

-69 IELVKEIIGRIGNPE
+69 IALVKEIIGRIGNPE
-84 ELDDVASE
+84 ELDEASGE
-92 EGGESPTT
+92 GESGSAT

-122 DKMLCGVLSGISCY
+122 DKLLCGVLSGIACY

-143 VRLAVVA
+143 VRLIVVA

-165 VLIVYVILA
+165 VLIIYFVLA

-201 EIVSS
+201 EIVNRT
-206 ADESERPAPK
+206 DGTERPADK
-216 RSKSSTFFDGLVQVL
+216 HSGFVQVL
-231 VVLIKAFLIFMLA
+231 IVLIKAILIFMLA
-244 SLALGGFAL
+244 SIAFGGFAL
-253 LLLVLFGA
+253 LLMVLFGA
-261 SFFGV
+261 SFLGFVFNGGV
-266 FFNSGLVRHTLGMG
+266 ARHAFGMG
-280 SLGMGDSDLMIL
+280 NHDLMMFDA
-292 EHIAGNGLTW
+292 IANNGLTW
-302 VSGIAFFVAALVLV
+302 VSGIALFVAALVLV
-316 ILIVHAIMRVMGKG
+316 ILIVHAIMRVLGKG

-340 LVVFFVSLIIG
+340 LAIFFVSLIVGI
-351 FSSLVGFGM
+351 SSLVGFGV

-365 SKQIHQEYREQR
+365 SKQIRQEYNEQR
-377 EEQRNQEEIDWLTDR
+377 EERRNQEEIDWLTDR

-398 HDHTNSYMKRSEH
+398 HDHTYNYMKSSEH

-454 GEGPEIY
+454 GEGPEVY
-461 AFNSKGERLSASF
+461 AFNSKGERFSAPF
-474 PVYANYGGEI
+474 PVYANSGGEI

-553 DFKLS
+553 DFKLK

>member
-28 LGDMKKYFSR
+28 LGDMKRYFSR

-69 IELVKEIIGRIGNPE
+69 IALVKEIIGRIGNPE
-84 ELDDVASE
+84 ELDEASGE
-92 EGGESPTT
+92 GESGSAT

-122 DKMLCGVLSGISCY
+122 DKLLCGVLSGIACY

-143 VRLAVVA
+143 VRLIVVA

-165 VLIVYVILA
+165 VLIIYVILA

-206 ADESERPAPK
+206 ADGTERPVVK
-216 RSKSSTFFDGLVQVL
+216 RSGFVQVL
-231 VVLIKAFLIFMLA
+231 IVLIKAILIFVLA
-244 SLALGGFAL
+244 SMAFGFFAFLALI
-253 LLLVLFGA
+253 LFGV
-261 SFFGV
+261 SFFGMI
-266 FFNSGLVRHTLGMG
+266 FNVHNPVLQHTM
-280 SLGMGDSDLMIL
+280 DSDELMMFDA
-292 EHIAGNGLTW
+292 IANNGFTW
-302 VSGIAFFVAALVLV
+302 VSGIALFVAALVIV
-316 ILIVHAIMRVMGKG
+316 ILIIHVIMRVLGKG

-340 LVVFFVSLIIG
+340 LAIFFVSLIVGI
-351 FSSLVGFGM
+351 SSLVGFGIEM
-360 EMDYT
+360 EYKSD
-365 SKQIHQEYREQR
+365 QIDQEYREQR
-377 EEQRNQEEIDWLTDR
+377 EERRNQEEIDWLTDR

-398 HDHTNSYMKRSEH
+398 HDHTYNYMKSSEH

-440 TPGIYSLEAAVRTN
+440 TPGIYALEAAVRTN

-461 AFNSKGERLSASF
+461 AFNGWGERLSASF
-474 PVYANYGGEI
+474 PVYANSGGEI

-511 RGHGWSRVHINNI
+511 RGHGWSRVRIDNI

>member
-28 LGDMKKYFSR
+28 LGDMKRYFSR

-69 IELVKEIIGRIGNPE
+69 IALVKEIIGRIGNPE
-84 ELDDVASE
+84 ELDEASGE
-92 EGGESPTT
+92 GEGGSAT

-122 DKMLCGVLSGISCY
+122 DKLLCGVLSGIACY

-143 VRLAVVA
+143 VRLIVVA

-165 VLIVYVILA
+165 VLIIYVILA

-206 ADESERPAPK
+206 ADGTERPVVK
-216 RSKSSTFFDGLVQVL
+216 RSGFVQVL
-231 VVLIKAFLIFMLA
+231 IVLIKAILIFVLA
-244 SLALGGFAL
+244 SMALVGFCWL
-253 LLLVLFGA
+253 LIVLFGV
-261 SFFGV
+261 SFFG
-266 FFNSGLVRHTLGMG
+266 FIFNSGVVQHGMGMG
-280 SLGMGDSDLMIL
+280 SDDLLML
-292 EHIAGNGLTW
+292 NHIANNGLTW
-302 VSGIAFFVAALVLV
+302 VSGIALFVAALVIV
-316 ILIVHAIMRVMGKG
+316 ILIIHVIMRVLGKG

-340 LVVFFVSLIIG
+340 LAIFFVSLIVGI
-351 FSSLVGFGM
+351 SSLVGFGM
-360 EMDYT
+360 EMEYKSD
-365 SKQIHQEYREQR
+365 QINQEYREQR
-377 EEQRNQEEIDWLTDR
+377 EERRNQEEIDWLTDR

-398 HDHTNSYMKRSEH
+398 HDHTYNYMKSTEH

-440 TPGIYSLEAAVRTN
+440 TPGIYALEAAVRTN

-474 PVYANYGGEI
+474 PVYANSGGEI
-484 WQEAMVRMEND
+484 WLEAMVRMEND

-511 RGHGWSRVHINNI
+511 RGHGWSRVRINNI

-553 DFKLS
+553 DFKLT

>member
-28 LGDMKKYFSR
+28 LSDIKKYFSR

-47 DIEHRVAELML
+47 DIEHRVGELML

-69 IELVKEIIGRIGNPE
+69 IALVKEIIGRIGNPE
-84 ELDDVASE
+84 DWDEATG
-92 EGGESPTT
+92 EGGEEDASTSA

-122 DKMLCGVLSGISCY
+122 DKLLCGVLSGISCY
-136 LGIDPVW
+136 WGIEPVW
-143 VRLAVVA
+143 IRLAVVL
-150 LAILPI
+150 LAIVPI
-156 PFIYISFWT
+156 PFVPISFWT
-165 VLIVYVILA
+165 ILILYIVLA

-179 AKTPEERLRMH
+179 AKTPEDRLRMH

-201 EIVSS
+201 EIVNC
-206 ADESERPAPK
+206 ANASERPETK
-216 RSKSSTFFDGLVQVL
+216 RSGFVQVL
-231 VVLIKAFLIFMLA
+231 IVLIKAILIFVLA
-244 SLALGGFAL
+244 SMAFGFFAFLALI
-253 LLLVLFGA
+253 LFGA
-261 SFFGV
+261 SFFGMV
-266 FFNSGLVRHTLGMG
+266 FNVHNSVLQHAM
-280 SLGMGDSDLMIL
+280 DSDELMMFDA
-292 EHIAGNGLTW
+292 IANNGFTW
-302 VSGIAFFVAALVLV
+302 VSGIALFVAALVIV
-316 ILIVHAIMRVMGKG
+316 ILIVHVIMRILGKG

-340 LVVFFVSLIIG
+340 LAIFFVSLIVGI
-351 FSSLVGFGM
+351 SSLVGFGI
-360 EMDYT
+360 EIEYKSD
-365 SKQIHQEYREQR
+365 QIDQEYRVQR
-377 EEQRNQEEIDWLTDR
+377 EERRNQEEIDWLTNR
-392 GWEVIA
+392 GWEIVS
-398 HDHTNSYMKRSEH
+398 HENTFNYKKSGEYFT
-411 YSGDRSK
+411 GDRNK

-426 HPNMLYTVERTVRI
+426 HPNMNYTLERTVHI
-440 TPGIYSLEAAVRTN
+440 TPGTYSLEAVVRTN
-454 GEGPEIY
+454 GEGPEVY
-461 AFNSKGERLSASF
+461 AFNSKGERLSAPF
-474 PVYANYGGEI
+474 PVYANSGGEI

-511 RGHGWSRVHINNI
+511 RGHGWSRVRIDNI

>member
-28 LGDMKKYFSR
+28 LGDMKRYFSR

-69 IELVKEIIGRIGNPE
+69 IALVKEIIGRIGNPE
-84 ELDDVASE
+84 ELDEASGE
-92 EGGESPTT
+92 GESGSAT

-122 DKMLCGVLSGISCY
+122 DKLLCGVLSGLSCY
-136 LGIDPVW
+136 WGIEPVW
-143 VRLAVVA
+143 VRLAVVL
-150 LAILPI
+150 LAIVPI
-156 PFIYISFWT
+156 PFVPISFWT
-165 VLIVYVILA
+165 ILILYIVLA

-179 AKTPEERLRMH
+179 AKTPEDRLRMH
-190 GKPVTMENLNE
+190 GKPVTMESLNE
-201 EIVSS
+201 EIVNN
-206 ADESERPAPK
+206 ANAPERPAAN
-216 RSKSSTFFDGLVQVL
+216 RSGFVQVL
-231 VVLIKAFLIFMLA
+231 IVIIKAALVFVLA
-244 SLALGGFAL
+244 SMALVGFCWL
-253 LLLVLFGA
+253 LIVLFGV
-261 SFFGV
+261 SFFG
-266 FFNSGLVRHTLGMG
+266 FIFNSGVVQHGMGMG
-280 SLGMGDSDLMIL
+280 SDDLLML
-292 EHIAGNGLTW
+292 NHIANNGLTW
-302 VSGIAFFVAALVLV
+302 VSGIALFVAALVIV
-316 ILIVHAIMRVMGKG
+316 ILIIHVIMRVLGKG

-340 LVVFFVSLIIG
+340 LAIFFVSLIVGI
-351 FSSLVGFGM
+351 SSLVGFGIEM
-360 EMDYT
+360 EYKSD
-365 SKQIHQEYREQR
+365 QINQEYREQR
-377 EEQRNQEEIDWLTDR
+377 EERRNQEEIDWLTDR

-398 HDHTNSYMKRSEH
+398 HDHTYNYMKSTEH

-440 TPGIYSLEAAVRTN
+440 TPGIYALEAAVRTN

-461 AFNSKGERLSASF
+461 AFNSKGDRLSASF
-474 PVYANYGGEI
+474 PVYANSGGEI

-511 RGHGWSRVHINNI
+511 RGHGWSRVRIDNI

>member
-28 LGDMKKYFSR
+28 LGDMKRYFSR

-69 IELVKEIIGRIGNPE
+69 IALVKEIIGRIGNPE
-84 ELDDVASE
+84 ELDEASG
-92 EGGESPTT
+92 EGENGSAT

-122 DKMLCGVLSGISCY
+122 DKLLCGVLSGIACY

-143 VRLAVVA
+143 VRLIVVA

-165 VLIVYVILA
+165 VLIIYVILA

-206 ADESERPAPK
+206 ADGTERPVVK
-216 RSKSSTFFDGLVQVL
+216 RSGFVQVL
-231 VVLIKAFLIFMLA
+231 IVLIKAILIFVLA
-244 SLALGGFAL
+244 SMAFGFFAFLALI
-253 LLLVLFGA
+253 LFGV
-261 SFFGV
+261 SFFGMI
-266 FFNSGLVRHTLGMG
+266 FNVHNPVLQHAM
-280 SLGMGDSDLMIL
+280 DSDELMMFDA
-292 EHIAGNGLTW
+292 IANNGFTW
-302 VSGIAFFVAALVLV
+302 VSGIALFVAALVIV
-316 ILIVHAIMRVMGKG
+316 ILIIHVIMRVLGKG

-340 LVVFFVSLIIG
+340 LAIFFVSLIVGI
-351 FSSLVGFGM
+351 SSLVGFGM

-365 SKQIHQEYREQR
+365 SDQIRQEYREQR
-377 EEQRNQEEIDWLTDR
+377 EERRNQEEIDWLTDR

-398 HDHTNSYMKRSEH
+398 HDHTYNYMKSSEH

-440 TPGIYSLEAAVRTN
+440 TPGIYALEAAVRTN

-461 AFNSKGERLSASF
+461 VFNSKGERLSASF
-474 PVYANYGGEI
+474 PVYANSGGEI
-484 WQEAMVRMEND
+484 WLEAMVRMEND

-511 RGHGWSRVHINNI
+511 RGHGWSRVRIDNI

>member
-28 LGDMKKYFSR
+28 LGDMKRYFSR

-69 IELVKEIIGRIGNPE
+69 IALVKEIIGRIGNPE
-84 ELDDVASE
+84 ELDEASGE
-92 EGGESPTT
+92 GESGSAT

-122 DKMLCGVLSGISCY
+122 DKLLCGVLSGIACY

-143 VRLAVVA
+143 VRLIVVA

-165 VLIVYVILA
+165 VLIIYVILA
-174 LIIPE
+174 LIVPE

-206 ADESERPAPK
+206 ADGTERPVVK
-216 RSKSSTFFDGLVQVL
+216 RSGFVQVL
-231 VVLIKAFLIFMLA
+231 IVLIKAILIFVLA
-244 SLALGGFAL
+244 SMAFGFFAFLALI
-253 LLLVLFGA
+253 LFGA
-261 SFFGV
+261 SFFGMV
-266 FFNSGLVRHTLGMG
+266 FNVHNSVLQHVMG
-280 SLGMGDSDLMIL
+280 SDDLMMFDA
-292 EHIAGNGLTW
+292 IANNGFTW
-302 VSGIAFFVAALVLV
+302 VSGIALFVAALVIV
-316 ILIVHAIMRVMGKG
+316 ILIVHVIMRVLGKG

-340 LVVFFVSLIIG
+340 LAIFFVSLIVGI
-351 FSSLVGFGM
+351 SSLVGFGIEM
-360 EMDYT
+360 EYKSD
-365 SKQIHQEYREQR
+365 QINQEYREQR
-377 EEQRNQEEIDWLTDR
+377 EERRNQEEIDWLTDR

-398 HDHTNSYMKRSEH
+398 HDHTYNYMKSSEH

-440 TPGIYSLEAAVRTN
+440 TPGIYALEAAVRTN

-461 AFNSKGERLSASF
+461 AFNGWGERLSASF
-474 PVYANYGGEI
+474 PVYANSGGEI

-511 RGHGWSRVHINNI
+511 RGHGWSRVRIDNI

>member
-28 LGDMKKYFSR
+28 LSDIKKYFSR

-69 IELVKEIIGRIGNPE
+69 IALVKEIIGRIGNPE
-84 ELDDVASE
+84 DWDEAIG
-92 EGGESPTT
+92 EGGEEDASTSA
-100 GHRGREWFSEQVS
+100 GHRGREWFSEEES

-122 DKMLCGVLSGISCY
+122 DKLLCGVLSGLSCY
-136 LGIDPVW
+136 WGIEPVW
-143 VRLAVVA
+143 MRLAVVL
-150 LAILPI
+150 LAIVPI
-156 PFIYISFWT
+156 PFVPISFWT
-165 VLIVYVILA
+165 ILILYIVLA

-179 AKTPEERLRMH
+179 AKTPEDRLRMH

-201 EIVSS
+201 EIVNC
-206 ADESERPAPK
+206 ANASERPETK
-216 RSKSSTFFDGLVQVL
+216 RSGFVQVL
-231 VVLIKAFLIFMLA
+231 IVLIKAILIIMLA
-244 SLALGGFAL
+244 SMACGFFAFLALI
-253 LLLVLFGA
+253 LFGA
-261 SFFGV
+261 SFFGMV
-266 FFNSGLVRHTLGMG
+266 FNVHNPVLQHAM
-280 SLGMGDSDLMIL
+280 DSDDLMMFDA
-292 EHIAGNGLTW
+292 IANNGFTW
-302 VSGIAFFVAALVLV
+302 VSGIALFVAALVIV
-316 ILIVHAIMRVMGKG
+316 ILIVHVIMRILGKG

-340 LVVFFVSLIIG
+340 LAIFFVSLIVGI
-351 FSSLVGFGM
+351 SSLVGFGIEM
-360 EMDYT
+360 EYKSD
-365 SKQIHQEYREQR
+365 QINQEYRVQR
-377 EEQRNQEEIDWLTDR
+377 EERRNQEEIDWLTNR
-392 GWEVIA
+392 GWEIVS
-398 HDHTNSYMKRSEH
+398 HDNTFNYKK
-411 YSGDRSK
+411 SGEYFTGDHNK

-426 HPNMLYTVERTVRI
+426 HPNMLYTVERTIRI
-440 TPGIYSLEAAVRTN
+440 TPGVYALEAVVRTD

-461 AFNSKGERLSASF
+461 AFDSKGNRLSTSF
-474 PVYANYGGEI
+474 PVYANSGGEI
-484 WQEAMVRMEND
+484 WQEAMVCMEND

-501 VKRIAEANRK
+501 VKRIADVNRK
-511 RGHGWSRVHINNI
+511 RGYGWSRVHINNI

>member
-28 LGDMKKYFSR
+28 LGDMKRYFSR

-58 ELKNDGREPID
+58 ELKNDGREPVD
-69 IELVKEIIGRIGNPE
+69 IALVKEIIGRIGNPE
-84 ELDDVASE
+84 ELDEASGE
-92 EGGESPTT
+92 GESGSAT

-122 DKMLCGVLSGISCY
+122 DKLLCGVLSGIACY

-143 VRLAVVA
+143 VRLIVVA

-165 VLIVYVILA
+165 VLIIYFVLA

-201 EIVSS
+201 EIVNRT
-206 ADESERPAPK
+206 DGTERPADK
-216 RSKSSTFFDGLVQVL
+216 HSGFVQVL
-231 VVLIKAFLIFMLA
+231 IVLIKAILIFMLA
-244 SLALGGFAL
+244 SIAFGGFAL
-253 LLLVLFGA
+253 LLMVLFGA
-261 SFFGV
+261 SFLGFVFNGGV
-266 FFNSGLVRHTLGMG
+266 ARHAFGMG
-280 SLGMGDSDLMIL
+280 NHDLMMFDA
-292 EHIAGNGLTW
+292 IANNGLTW
-302 VSGIAFFVAALVLV
+302 VSGIALFVAALVLV
-316 ILIVHAIMRVMGKG
+316 ILIVHAIMRVLGKG

-340 LVVFFVSLIIG
+340 LAIFFVSLIVGI
-351 FSSLVGFGM
+351 SSLVGFGV

-365 SKQIHQEYREQR
+365 SKQIRQEYNEQR
-377 EEQRNQEEIDWLTDR
+377 EERRNQEEIDWLTDR

-398 HDHTNSYMKRSEH
+398 HDHTYNYMKSSEH

-454 GEGPEIY
+454 GEGPEVY
-461 AFNSKGERLSASF
+461 AFNSKGERLSAPF
-474 PVYANYGGEI
+474 PVYANSGGEI

-553 DFKLS
+553 DFKLK

>member
-28 LGDMKKYFSR
+28 LSDIKKYFSR

-58 ELKNDGREPID
+58 ELKTNGREPID

-84 ELDDVASE
+84 DWDEATG
-92 EGGESPTT
+92 EGGEEDASTSA

-122 DKMLCGVLSGISCY
+122 DKLLCGVLSGLSCY
-136 LGIDPVW
+136 WGIEPVW
-143 VRLAVVA
+143 MRLAVVL
-150 LAILPI
+150 LAIVPI
-156 PFIYISFWT
+156 PFVPISFWT
-165 VLIVYVILA
+165 ILILYIVLA

-179 AKTPEERLRMH
+179 AKTPEDRLRMH

-201 EIVSS
+201 EIVNC
-206 ADESERPAPK
+206 ANASERPETK
-216 RSKSSTFFDGLVQVL
+216 RSGFVQVL
-231 VVLIKAFLIFMLA
+231 IVLIKAILIIMLA
-244 SLALGGFAL
+244 SMACGFFAFLALI
-253 LLLVLFGA
+253 LFGA
-261 SFFGV
+261 SFFGMV
-266 FFNSGLVRHTLGMG
+266 FNVHNPILQHAM
-280 SLGMGDSDLMIL
+280 DSDDLMMFDA
-292 EHIAGNGLTW
+292 IANNGFTW
-302 VSGIAFFVAALVLV
+302 VSGIALFVAALVIV
-316 ILIVHAIMRVMGKG
+316 ILIVHVIMRILGKG

-340 LVVFFVSLIIG
+340 LAIFFVSLIVGI
-351 FSSLVGFGM
+351 SSLVGFGIEM
-360 EMDYT
+360 EYKSD
-365 SKQIHQEYREQR
+365 QINQEYRVQR
-377 EEQRNQEEIDWLTDR
+377 EERRNQEEIDWLTNR
-392 GWEVIA
+392 GWEIVS
-398 HDHTNSYMKRSEH
+398 HENTYNYKKSGEYFT
-411 YSGDRSK
+411 GDRNK

-426 HPNMLYTVERTVRI
+426 HPNMNYTLERTVHI
-440 TPGIYSLEAAVRTN
+440 TPGTYSLEAVVRTN
-454 GEGPEIY
+454 GEGPEVY
-461 AFNSKGERLSASF
+461 AFNSKGDRLSASF
-474 PVYANYGGEI
+474 PVYANSGGEI
-484 WQEAMVRMEND
+484 WQIAMVCMEND

-501 VKRIAEANRK
+501 VKRIADVNRK
-511 RGHGWSRVHINNI
+511 RGYGWSRVRIDNI

>member
-28 LGDMKKYFSR
+28 LGDMKRYFSR

-69 IELVKEIIGRIGNPE
+69 IALVKEIIGRIGNPE
-84 ELDDVASE
+84 ELDEASGE
-92 EGGESPTT
+92 GESGSAT

-122 DKMLCGVLSGISCY
+122 DKLLCGVLSGIACY

-143 VRLAVVA
+143 VRLIVVA

-165 VLIVYVILA
+165 VLIIYVILA

-206 ADESERPAPK
+206 ADGTERPVVK
-216 RSKSSTFFDGLVQVL
+216 RSGFVQVL
-231 VVLIKAFLIFMLA
+231 IVLIKAILIFVLA
-244 SLALGGFAL
+244 SMAFGFFAFLALI
-253 LLLVLFGA
+253 LFGV
-261 SFFGV
+261 SFFGMI
-266 FFNSGLVRHTLGMG
+266 FNVHNPVLQHAM
-280 SLGMGDSDLMIL
+280 DSDELMMFDA
-292 EHIAGNGLTW
+292 IANNGFTW
-302 VSGIAFFVAALVLV
+302 VSGIALFVAALVIV
-316 ILIVHAIMRVMGKG
+316 ILIIHVIMRVLGKG

-340 LVVFFVSLIIG
+340 LAIFFVSLIVGI
-351 FSSLVGFGM
+351 SSLVGFGIEM
-360 EMDYT
+360 EYKSD
-365 SKQIHQEYREQR
+365 QIDQEYREQR
-377 EEQRNQEEIDWLTDR
+377 EERRNQEEIDWLTDR

-398 HDHTNSYMKRSEH
+398 HDHTYNYMKSSEH

-440 TPGIYSLEAAVRTN
+440 TPGIYALEAAVRTN

-461 AFNSKGERLSASF
+461 AFNGKGERLSASF
-474 PVYANYGGEI
+474 PVYANSGGEI

-511 RGHGWSRVHINNI
+511 RGHGWSRVRIDNI

>member
-28 LGDMKKYFSR
+28 LSDIKKYFSR

-47 DIEHRVAELML
+47 DIEHRVGELML

-69 IELVKEIIGRIGNPE
+69 IALVKEIIGRIGNPE
-84 ELDDVASE
+84 DWDEATG
-92 EGGESPTT
+92 EGGEEDASTSA

-122 DKMLCGVLSGISCY
+122 DKLLCGVLSGISCY
-136 LGIDPVW
+136 WGVEPVW
-143 VRLAVVA
+143 IRLAVVL
-150 LAILPI
+150 LAIVPI
-156 PFIYISFWT
+156 PFVPISFWT
-165 VLIVYVILA
+165 ILILYIVLA

-179 AKTPEERLRMH
+179 AKTPEDRLRMH

-201 EIVSS
+201 EIVNCANAS
-206 ADESERPAPK
+206 DRPATK
-216 RSKSSTFFDGLVQVL
+216 RSGFVQVL
-231 VVLIKAFLIFMLA
+231 IVLIKAILIFVLA
-244 SLALGGFAL
+244 SMAFGFFAFLALI
-253 LLLVLFGA
+253 LFGA
-261 SFFGV
+261 SFFGMV
-266 FFNSGLVRHTLGMG
+266 FNVHNPILQHAM
-280 SLGMGDSDLMIL
+280 DSDDLMMFDA
-292 EHIAGNGLTW
+292 IANNGFTW
-302 VSGIAFFVAALVLV
+302 VSGIALFVAALVIV
-316 ILIVHAIMRVMGKG
+316 ILIVHVIMRILGKG

-340 LVVFFVSLIIG
+340 LAIFFVSLIVGI
-351 FSSLVGFGM
+351 SSLVGFGIEM
-360 EMDYT
+360 EYKSD
-365 SKQIHQEYREQR
+365 QINQEYREQR
-377 EEQRNQEEIDWLTDR
+377 EERRNQEEIDWLTNR
-392 GWEVIA
+392 GWEIVS
-398 HDHTNSYMKRSEH
+398 HENTFNYKKSGEYFT
-411 YSGDRSK
+411 GDRNK

-426 HPNMLYTVERTVRI
+426 HPNMNYTLERTVHI
-440 TPGIYSLEAAVRTN
+440 TPGTYSLEAVVRTN

-461 AFNSKGERLSASF
+461 AFNSKGERLSAPF
-474 PVYANYGGEI
+474 PVYANSGGEI

-511 RGHGWSRVHINNI
+511 RGHGWSRVRIDNI

-553 DFKLS
+553 DFKL
-558 KVK
+558 KKAE